1 MPNPTGPLTPAP
13 LSARARVLGPLPHR
27 DCPRALPRART
38 QEGAEAGWHG
48 GLSRAGQD
56 CAELSGRAA
65 GPSGR
70 QGAAAALDGRRAQP
84 RVRRN
89 APDGAGLCGPL
100 RGLQVAREELEFEEK
115 RQEAAARAHLS
126 WSGHGASPRFQSG
139 VAAGRAG
146 DPRTG
151 TPRCAARSGVS
162 SRSPCA
168 WGPPLPV
175 FGCLCSRSPGFRD

>member
-70 QGAAAALDGRRAQP
+70 Q
-84 RVRRN
+84 
-89 APDGAGLCGPL
+89 
-100 RGLQVAREELEFEEK
+100 VAREELEFEEK

-139 VAAGRAG
+139 VAAGRDG

>member
-1 MPNPTGPLTPAP
+1 MEAFPG
-13 LSARARVLGPLPHR
+13 RARTARSCR
-27 DCPRALPRART
+27 DAPRAR
-38 QEGAEAGWHG
+38 AVA
-48 GLSRAGQD
+48 RGQQPPSMD
-56 CAELSGRAA
+56 AARSPGCA
-65 GPSGR
+65 
-70 QGAAAALDGRRAQP
+70 
-84 RVRRN
+84 RN

-175 FGCLCSRSPGFRD
+175 LGCLCSRSPGFQD